1 MADNRRLPADLHS
14 TMYLLNLCPHI
25 LLTFQQAHLH
35 STMYLLNLSNDA
47 VICALIPIYIPLC
60 IY

>member
-35 STMYLLNLSNDA
+35 STMYLLN
-47 VICALIPIYIPLC
+47 PLHTVNRYPR
-60 IY
+60 I